1 VKPLPRI
8 RNPNPTANKNV
19 PPPAGRSFSVMPLII
34 DSHQDIAWNMLTYGR
49 DYTRSAYETR
59 RLEVGS
65 DVPERNGDCTVGWPE
80 YQRGQ
85 VAAVFA
91 TLFAT
96 PARKKEPGDIL
107 LYTDYQT
114 AHRLYRNQVDVY
126 RKLADSQPDKFCLVA
141 SAKELDSLLEHWSK
155 PVQEDEGHPVGMI
168 YLMEGADGIRSPHE
182 LAEWYDLGLRII
194 GLAWAGTRYCGGTS
208 EPGPLT
214 EEGRKLL
221 SAMMEYN
228 FILDLSH
235 MDEAA
240 AFDSLDRYE
249 GPVIATHSNCA
260 ALMKGSETNR
270 HLPDGVIRGLIER
283 DGVIGLIPL
292 NTFLKAGWLRKNGSR
307 REEVSLDA
315 FIAHIDH
322 ICQIAGDAKHAGIGS
337 DFDGGFGLQSIPHE
351 LDTIADLQRVASK
364 LTERGYSE
372 SDAANVLGG
381 NWLRFLRKH
390 LPA

>member
-1 VKPLPRI
+1 M
-8 RNPNPTANKNV
+8 
-19 PPPAGRSFSVMPLII
+19 SLII

-49 DYTRSAYETR
+49 DYTRSADQTR
-59 RLEVGS
+59 QLEAGT

-96 PARKKEPGDIL
+96 PARKKEPGDLL
-107 LYTDYQT
+107 LYADYHA

-126 RKLADSQPDKFCLVA
+126 RKLADSHPDKFRLVA
-141 SAKELDSLLEHWSK
+141 SASELDAVIEHWSK
-155 PVQEDEGHPVGMI
+155 PVQESEGHPVGLI

-182 LAEWYDLGLRII
+182 LAEWYDLGLRMI
-194 GLAWAGTRYCGGTS
+194 GLAWAGTRYSGGTS

-214 EEGRKLL
+214 DDGRSLL
-221 SAMMEYN
+221 SAMMDYN

-240 AFDSLDRYE
+240 AFESLDRYE
-249 GPVIATHSNCA
+249 GPVMATHSNCA
-260 ALMKGSETNR
+260 ALMRGSDTNR
-270 HLPDGVIRGLIER
+270 HLPDGIIRGLIER

-292 NTFLKAGWLRKNGSR
+292 NTFLKTGWLRKSGSR
-307 REEVSLDA
+307 REEVPLDTL
-315 FIAHIDH
+315 IAHIDH
-322 ICQIAGDAKHAGIGS
+322 VCQIAGDANHAGIGS
-337 DFDGGFGLQSIPHE
+337 DFDGGFGRQSIPLE
-351 LDTIADLQRVASK
+351 LDTIADLQMIASR
-364 LTERGYSE
+364 LTGRGYSE
-372 SDAANVLGG
+372 ADAANVLGG

>member
-1 VKPLPRI
+1 
-8 RNPNPTANKNV
+8 
-19 PPPAGRSFSVMPLII
+19 MPLIV

-49 DYTRSAYETR
+49 DYTRPVHTTR
-59 RLEVGS
+59 QLEAGTAIPAS
-65 DVPERNGDCTVGWPE
+65 NGDCTVGWPE

-85 VAAVFA
+85 VAVVFA

-96 PARKKEPGDIL
+96 PARKKELGSVL
-107 LYTDYQT
+107 TYTDSQT
-114 AHRLYRNQVDVY
+114 AYRLYRNQIDIY
-126 RKLADSQPDKFCLVA
+126 RKLADSHPDKFRLVA
-141 SAKELDSLLEHWSK
+141 SARELDSVIEYWSK
-155 PVQEDEGHPVGMI
+155 PAPEGEGHPIGMI
-168 YLMEGADGIRSPHE
+168 YLMEGADAIRSPHE

-194 GLAWAGTRYCGGTS
+194 GLAWAGTRYCGGTD

-214 EEGRKLL
+214 EEGRRLI
-221 SAMMEYN
+221 SAMMDYN

-240 AFDSLDRYE
+240 ALESLDRYE
-249 GPVIATHSNCA
+249 GPAIATHSNCA
-260 ALMKGSETNR
+260 ALMRGSETNR
-270 HLPDGVIRGLIER
+270 HLTDDVIRGLIER

-292 NTFLKAGWLRKNGSR
+292 NTFLKVGWLRKNGSR

-322 ICQIAGDAKHAGIGS
+322 ICQMAGDAHHAGIGS
-337 DFDGGFGLQSIPHE
+337 DFDGGFGWQSIPHE
-351 LDTIADLQRVASK
+351 LDTIADLQMVASK
-364 LTERGYSE
+364 LIERGYSE
-372 SDAANVLGG
+372 SDAANILGG

>member
-1 VKPLPRI
+1 
-8 RNPNPTANKNV
+8 
-19 PPPAGRSFSVMPLII
+19 MPLIL

-49 DYTRSAYETR
+49 DYTRSAHETR
-59 RLEVGS
+59 RLEAGTVT
-65 DVPERNGDCTVGWPE
+65 PALNGDCTVGWPE

-96 PARKKEPGDIL
+96 PARKKEPGDTIF
-107 LYTDYQT
+107 YADSQK
-114 AHRLYRNQVDVY
+114 AHRLYRDQIDVY
-126 RKLADSQPDKFCLVA
+126 RKLADSHPDKFRLV
-141 SAKELDSLLEHWSK
+141 SSVKELDSVVEHWLQ
-155 PVQEDEGHPVGMI
+155 PVPVGEGHPLGMI

-182 LAEWYDLGLRII
+182 LEEWYDLGLRII

-214 EEGRKLL
+214 EEGRNLV
-221 SAMMEYN
+221 SAMMDYN

-240 AFDSLDRYE
+240 ALESLERYE
-249 GPVIATHSNCA
+249 GPVMATHSNCA

-270 HLPDGVIRGLIER
+270 HLPDDVIRGLIER
-283 DGVIGLIPL
+283 DGVIGVIPL
-292 NTFLKAGWLRKNGSR
+292 NTFLKVGWLRKNGSR
-307 REEVSLDA
+307 REEVSLDVL
-315 FIAHIDH
+315 IAHIDH
-322 ICQIAGDAKHAGIGS
+322 ICQMAGDAQHAGIGS
-337 DFDGGFGLQSIPHE
+337 DFDGGFGWQSIPYE
-351 LDTIADLQRVASK
+351 LDTIADLQLIASK
-364 LTERGYSE
+364 LIERGYSE
-372 SDAANVLGG
+372 SDAENVLGG